1 MNILRDEKGFVL
13 VFAIVMPMLLL
24 FCGLMIDLG
33 RIQIAK
39 GKLQTAAD
47 AASLAAVT
55 TASHEPIINVEEDES
70 GGTNISFEGWDVSLK
85 DPVLAYIEAEK
96 YLGKNTS
103 AEYWVKKGMDFSDMN
118 GEITGTDSY
127 YVEAEVRVKTLFY
140 GQMKALLTGDM
151 GSYDVP
157 VRVIS
162 NSQFVAVGG
171 N

>member
-1 MNILRDEKGFVL
+1 MSNLLRDEKGFVML
-13 VFAIVMPMLLL
+13 FAIIMPVLLL

-55 TASHEPIINVEEDES
+55 TASHEPIINVEEDEDEVTINLDI
-70 GGTNISFEGWDVSLK
+70 GDISLRE
-85 DPVLAYIEAEK
+85 PALAYIEAEK
-96 YLGKNTS
+96 YLDKNAS
-103 AEYWVKKGMDFSDMN
+103 AEYWVTRGMDFSDMH
-118 GEITGTDSY
+118 GEITGPDSY

-151 GSYDVP
+151 GSYDIP

-162 NSQFVAVGG
+162 SSQFVAVGD
-171 N
+171 